1 MKKMGEPGSDHP
13 GTATDPRN
21 SRRLIEIALEVGYT
35 SPSYFARV
43 FRRVVGVTPT
53 VYGLNGQRPSSR
65 VPFQSPTVFCA
76 FSPTALFPGVTKL
89 SLRASLSAKI

>member
-1 MKKMGEPGSDHP
+1 MGEPGISDHP

-21 SRRLIEIALEVGYT
+21 SRRLIEIGLEVGYT

-53 VYGLNGQRPSSR
+53 VYGLNGHRSNF
-65 VPFQSPTVFCA
+65 VIA
-76 FSPTALFPGVTKL
+76 L
-89 SLRASLSAKI
+89 SLAAYEHAI

>member
-1 MKKMGEPGSDHP
+1 MREPGSSDHP

-53 VYGLNGQRPSSR
+53 VYGLNGHRA
-65 VPFQSPTVFCA
+65 VFVIA
-76 FSPTALFPGVTKL
+76 L
-89 SLRASLSAKI
+89 SLGGYEHVI

>member
-1 MKKMGEPGSDHP
+1 MREPGSSDHP

-43 FRRVVGVTPT
+43 FRRVIGVTPT
-53 VYGLNGQRPSSR
+53 VYGLNGHRAHF
-65 VPFQSPTVFCA
+65 VI
-76 FSPTALFPGVTKL
+76 ALPVGTCERTF
-89 SLRASLSAKI
+89 

>member
-1 MKKMGEPGSDHP
+1 MGEPGSSDHP

-35 SPSYFARV
+35 SPSHFARV

-53 VYGLNGQRPSSR
+53 VYGLNGRRSYYIIP
-65 VPFQSPTVFCA
+65 
-76 FSPTALFPGVTKL
+76 LFKVT
-89 SLRASLSAKI
+89 

>member
-1 MKKMGEPGSDHP
+1 MREPGSSDHP

-43 FRRVVGVTPT
+43 FRREVGVTPPRARHQGNLFALVLKGRT
-53 VYGLNGQRPSSR
+53 SQECFSSVR
-65 VPFQSPTVFCA
+65 
-76 FSPTALFPGVTKL
+76 ALSTKPPDEVEVEPG
-89 SLRASLSAKI
+89 

>member
-1 MKKMGEPGSDHP
+1 MREPGNSDQT

-53 VYGLNGQRPSSR
+53 VYGLNGQRPNF
-65 VPFQSPTVFCA
+65 VIA
-76 FSPTALFPGVTKL
+76 L
-89 SLRASLSAKI
+89 SLGAYKHAI